1 MKLLSFAIVVAL
13 SVFNP
18 SWGQQSQSYPNH
30 PIKLVVPFPPG
41 GATDVIGRIMAQEL
55 SKSLNQ
61 QVLVENKSGDS
72 GNLGA
77 ELVAKSPADGYT
89 LLLAAL
95 TSHSINANLEKAA
108 LRYDLEKDFSPVA
121 VVGFVPLVFVVNP
134 ILPIKNMKE
143 FIAYGKANPGK
154 LTFASSGA
162 GAPQRLAMEMFRFQQ
177 GLDMLHIPYKGSG
190 PAMTDLVG
198 GQVLCMSETVPAAIS
213 FIQTGKLR
221 ALAVSTSK
229 RISQLPDVPTVAEA
243 TGMANFDVVSMFGVI
258 APSGTPAAIINQLN
272 AATKSILQRQ
282 DVQDRMLTAGV
293 YVNYLSQTDS
303 VKRIHTELNMWAKVI
318 KDSNI
323 NLNEN

>member
-18 SWGQQSQSYPNH
+18 SWGQQSQTYPNH

-95 TSHSINANLEKAA
+95 TSHAINANLEKAA

-121 VVGFVPLVFVVNP
+121 VVGVVPLVFVVNP
-134 ILPIKNMKE
+134 SLPIKNMKE

-293 YVNYLSQTDS
+293 YVNYLSSVDS